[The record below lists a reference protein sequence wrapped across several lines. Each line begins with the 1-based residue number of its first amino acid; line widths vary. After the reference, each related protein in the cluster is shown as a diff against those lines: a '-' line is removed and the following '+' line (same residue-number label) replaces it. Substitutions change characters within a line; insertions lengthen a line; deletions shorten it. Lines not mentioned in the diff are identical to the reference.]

1 MAFKDRLKEARENA
15 GLDQNEVA
23 KRIGNLSN
31 TSISNY
37 ENGTS
42 FPKTPILFKL
52 FEVLNTTPNFL
63 FQDEV
68 NIPKILEKRKIFDT
82 PTYMIG
88 ENGKREVRYSDN
100 STMENEKDNDTLL
113 AEMGVKRTNY
123 IISKKNER
131 TELSDN
137 EYNFLINSLELFRKK

>member
-1 MAFKDRLKEARENA
+1 MAFKDRLKEAREAA

-68 NIPKILEKRKIFDT
+68 NIPKILENRKVFNS
-82 PTYMIG
+82 PTYVIG
-88 ENGKREVRYSDN
+88 ENGEREIKYSN
-100 STMENEKDNDTLL
+100 TSSSKDRDALL
-113 AEMGVKRTNY
+113 EEMGINKNTNY
-123 IISKKNER
+123 IMSKKNVK
-131 TELSDN
+131 TELTDN
-137 EYNFLINSLELFRKK
+137 EYDFLINSLGFYRKK

>member
-1 MAFKDRLKEARENA
+1 MAFKDRLKEARESA

-68 NIPKILEKRKIFDT
+68 DISKILENRKTFNS
-82 PTYMIG
+82 PTYVIG
-88 ENGKREVRYSDN
+88 ENGEREVRYSDISN
-100 STMENEKDNDTLL
+100 NKDRDALL
-113 AEMGVKRTNY
+113 SEMGIKKNTNY
-123 IISKKNER
+123 LMSKENAK
-131 TELSDN
+131 TELTDN
-137 EYNFLINSLELFRKK
+137 EYDFLINSLGFYRKK